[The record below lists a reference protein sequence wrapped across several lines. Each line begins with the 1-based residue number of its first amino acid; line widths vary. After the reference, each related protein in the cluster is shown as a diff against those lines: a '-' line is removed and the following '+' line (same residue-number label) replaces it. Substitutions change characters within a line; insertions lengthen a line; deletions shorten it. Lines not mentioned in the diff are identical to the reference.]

1 MKSKYGLQV
10 LVVEDEPLIRMLIED
25 MLIEIGSKD
34 IEAAASIDTALKFL
48 GDIRPDFA
56 ILDIDLNGTRS
67 YPVAALLRSR
77 TIPFVFVSGYD
88 ATILDTA
95 YADVR
100 ILQKPFR
107 ISDLESAIETTLAV
121 GSAVITRDRGV
132 IE

>member
-1 MKSKYGLQV
+1 
-10 LVVEDEPLIRMLIED
+10 MLIED

>member
-1 MKSKYGLQV
+1 LKSKYGLQV